1 MAQAN
6 NTGKKSFGF
15 KRLME
20 LLDVGPKIAIIILS
34 IVVVMIAIGAVL
46 FIRSAPPTKL
56 TMVTGPEGSTFHELG
71 LKYAKEMKAHGVHLE
86 IFTSNGSLDNLSRIA
101 DAKSKIDLALVQ
113 GGLFDEE
120 IPQDNLVSLGTIR
133 NQPIFFFY
141 RGKIIDRLSA
151 MKGKTI
157 AIGNEGSGTRK
168 MALKL
173 LELNK
178 IKEEAGQSTKL
189 LALEGKRATQAIL
202 DNKVDGVFIMSGESL
217 LTDIRKLMRAKDVH
231 LLSFRNAAAYTRK
244 VDYLHLLDLP
254 EGVIDLS
261 QNIPDTNVKLIGVM
275 SELVATKGLH
285 SAISDLILDAATTIH
300 GGPGLFQKKG
310 QFPAPIAHH
319 IKLSDDAEHFYKS
332 GKTLLYRHFPF
343 WLASFLGRFF
353 VVFLP
358 IFILLIPLL
367 RTVPALLRWMG
378 ELRIRRRYRALLQ
391 LEDAIKRE
399 HNEEK
404 LAGLYKH
411 FEKIESDVGNMRV
424 RAAFAEQFYFLRVHI
439 DYVRRLIAKK

>member
-1 MAQAN
+1 MSKSSSS
-6 NTGKKSFGF
+6 GMGLKK
-15 KRLME
+15 LME
-20 LLDVGPKIAIIILS
+20 LLDVGPKVAIAILS
-34 IVVVMIAIGAVL
+34 IVLMIIATGAFL
-46 FIRSAPPTKL
+46 FIKSAPPTQL
-56 TMVTGPEGSTFHELG
+56 TMVTGPDGSTFHELG
-71 LKYAKEMKAHGVHLE
+71 LKYAKELKAHGVHIKVL
-86 IFTSNGSLDNLSRIA
+86 TSNGSLDNLNQIA
-101 DAKSKIDLALVQ
+101 DSKLKIDLALVQ

-120 IPQDNLVSLGTIR
+120 IPQKNLVSLGTIR

-141 RGKIIDRLSA
+141 RGKIIDRLSS

-173 LELNK
+173 LALNK

-189 LALEGKRATQAIL
+189 LSLEGKSATQAII
-202 DNKVDGVFIMSGESL
+202 DKKVDGIFIMSGESML
-217 LTDIRKLMRAKDVH
+217 ADIRKLMRANDIH

-261 QNIPDTNVKLIGVM
+261 QNIPNTNVKLIGVM
-275 SELVATKGLH
+275 SELVATKKLH
-285 SAISDLILDAATTIH
+285 SALSDLILDAATTIH
-300 GGPGLFQKKG
+300 GSPGLFQKKG
-310 QFPAPIAHH
+310 QFPSPIAHH

-358 IFILLIPLL
+358 IIILLIPLL

-404 LAGLYKH
+404 LVGLYKN
-411 FEKIESDVGNMRV
+411 FEKIEKDVRDMRV
-424 RAAFAEQFYFLRVHI
+424 RAAFAEQFYFLRLHI
-439 DYVRRLIAKK
+439 DYVRGLIAKK